1 MNERTASCS
10 CGQLTAVATGEPVRI
25 SLCHCLGC
33 KRRTGSA
40 FLVQATWPEEQVVIR
55 AEAREYERFG
65 EDGGNWA
72 RESFCPNCGVRVFY
86 RIELRP
92 GMVSIPVGAFADP
105 DFPPPSFEVYRE
117 RAQRGLTLT
126 IDPPPIQE

>member
-1 MNERTASCS
+1 MSERIASCA
-10 CGQLTAVATGEPVRI
+10 CGRLTAAATGEPVQI
-25 SLCHCLGC
+25 SLCHCLEC

-40 FLVQATWPEEQVVIR
+40 FGMQATWLDEQVAIR
-55 AEAREYERFG
+55 GEAREFQRFG
-65 EDGGNWA
+65 DDGGHWV

-105 DFPPPSFEVYRE
+105 DFPPPTAEVYRE
-117 RAQRGLTLT
+117 RAQRGLNLT
-126 IDPPPIQE
+126 IDPPPAQE